1 MVVVRLAGAVA
12 RERRVAVEAAKR
24 GAAAMQVA
32 LAVAVGVGRQSDRL
46 CASVAY
52 DHEPGGERVP
62 GMPLARVVL
71 LMLSPPNSP
80 PPAETGPA
88 Q

>member
-1 MVVVRLAGAVA
+1 MRLGAVG
-12 RERRVAVEAAKR
+12 RERRVAVEAAKC
-24 GAAAMQVA
+24 GAAAMMQVA
-32 LAVAVGVGRQSDRL
+32 LAVAVGVGRQAMR
-46 CASVAY
+46 VAC
-52 DHEPGGERVP
+52 DHEPGDERVP